1 VSAHSQFRLFGE
13 RRFVPFFCA
22 QLLGALNDNLYKNAL
37 VILVTYQAAS
47 WTRLDPVLLANLA
60 AGLFILPFVLFSA
73 LAGQLADRLDKASLI
88 RAIKFAEIP
97 IMALAG
103 VGFARGDVSL
113 LLTALFLMGTQ
124 SAFFGPVK
132 YAILPQVLRE
142 NELVGGN
149 GLVETGTFL
158 AILGGTLCAG
168 LIAASGDRTLILAA
182 VIGIAVLGFVAS
194 LWIPRTL
201 PSSPGLSLDWNPLSA
216 TVANVRFAR
225 ANRTVFLS
233 ILGISWFW
241 AYGAIV
247 LAQLP
252 ALSKVVLGGNEQVV
266 TALLAVFSIG
276 VGAGSLLCERFS
288 GHKVEIGLVPLGS
301 IGLTVFALDLFVVTS
316 GFKPGAALGPWQ
328 LLALPGGWRIYADL
342 LLIGMFGGFYI
353 VPLYSL
359 VQLRSNAQERS
370 RIISANNII
379 NALFMV
385 IAALFAALALGN
397 GLTLPQLLLAVSAMN
412 AAVAIYIYAR
422 VPEFLLRFLSW
433 LLVHSIYRLRVRGA
447 GNLPEEGPALLVCNH
462 VSYVDAMVISA
473 AFRRPVR
480 FVMNHRIARLP
491 LLSVVFRGMKTIPI
505 ASAKDDPAL
514 LERAYDA
521 VAAALESGQPV
532 CIFPEGRLT
541 TDGEIGQFRA
551 GAVRI
556 VERTPV
562 DVIPMALTGLWGS
575 VFSMES
581 GAWWRR
587 WRRGLTTR
595 VELRIGEPLAPSA
608 ASPEALR
615 DAVAALRGDRR

>member
-1 VSAHSQFRLFGE
+1 VSERSQFRLFGE
-13 RRFVPFFCA
+13 RRFAPFFGA
-22 QLLGALNDNLYKNAL
+22 QLLGAFNDNLYKNAL

-47 WTRLDPVLLANLA
+47 WTRMDPVLLANLA

-73 LAGQLADRLDKASLI
+73 LAGQLADRFDKAALI

-97 IMALAG
+97 IMAVAG
-103 VGFARGDVSL
+103 IGFARGDVGL
-113 LLTALFLMGTQ
+113 LLFALFLMGTQ

-158 AILGGTLCAG
+158 AILAGTLCAG
-168 LIAASGDRTLILAA
+168 LMASTGDRTLILAT
-182 VIGIAVLGFVAS
+182 VMSIAVLGFAAS
-194 LWIPRTL
+194 LWVPATAA
-201 PSSPGLSLDWNPLSA
+201 SSPGLRLDWNPLRA
-216 TVANVRFAR
+216 TLANVRFAR
-225 ANRTVFLS
+225 ANRAVFLS

-247 LAQLP
+247 IAQLP
-252 ALSKVVLGGNEQVV
+252 ALSKLVLGGDERVV

-276 VGAGSLLCERFS
+276 VGAGSLLCERLS
-288 GHKVEIGLVPLGS
+288 GHKVEIGLVPFGS
-301 IGLTVFALDLFVVTS
+301 IGLSLFALDLYLVTN
-316 GFKPGAALGPWQ
+316 GFAAGQALAPLD
-328 LLALPGGWRIYADL
+328 LLAQPGGWRVYADL
-342 LLIGMFGGFYI
+342 LLIGLFGGFYI
-353 VPLYSL
+353 VPLYAL
-359 VQLRSNAQERS
+359 VQLHSKAQERS
-370 RIISANNII
+370 RIISANNIL

-385 IAALFAALALGN
+385 AAALFAAVALGN
-397 GLTLPQLLLAVSAMN
+397 GLTLPQLLLVVAVMN
-412 AAVAIYIYAR
+412 AAVALFIYAR

-433 LLVHSIYRLRVRGA
+433 LLVHSLFRLRVRGA
-447 GNLPEEGPALLVCNH
+447 ANLPEEGAVLLVCNH
-462 VSYVDAMVISA
+462 VSYVDAMVVSA

-491 LLSVVFRGMKTIPI
+491 VLSIVFRGMKTIPI
-505 ASAKDDPAL
+505 ASAKDDPEL

-541 TDGEIGQFRA
+541 TDGELGPFRA

-562 DVIPMALTGLWGS
+562 NVVPMALSGLWDS
-575 VFSMES
+575 AFSMQP
-581 GAWWRR
+581 APWWRR
-587 WRRGLTTR
+587 WRRGMLAR
-595 VELRIGEPLAPSA
+595 VDLRVG
-608 ASPEALR
+608 
-615 DAVAALRGDRR
+615 AALPPESATPETLRAAVSALLGAQR